1 MSHAKEQP
9 GFDLD
14 EDLFDFAG
22 VAPGPEAEEPEEDLE
37 EILASFRDASL
48 EEDLLAFPAQAQA
61 SAPAA
66 EVAPPVARAP
76 ELPRLAP
83 VPVAAPGPAAAAPAP
98 APLPV
103 PAAARAPEPVV
114 SLTPAPAATPA
125 PSRLSKGV
133 VGIALA
139 VTLLNSVLALVA
151 VRGREAGLAPLPAP
165 DTGAARDEHSGGAHA
180 GPPRDT
186 VPDLPDPDSV
196 DALHAHPTLDEAR
209 AQIARGEYAGAR
221 QRVYG
226 LLAIIDRLPEPRRG
240 ALEADC
246 QFLIAQ
252 SLHLEALARMGDE
265 R

>member
-1 MSHAKEQP
+1 MSQAQEQP

-37 EILASFRDASL
+37 EILASFRDAAL
-48 EEDLLAFPAQAQA
+48 EEDLLAVPAAASARVEPEPQLPKVVAQEPQRPTTSPA
-61 SAPAA
+61 PAPAA
-66 EVAPPVARAP
+66 PSPMPV
-76 ELPRLAP
+76 
-83 VPVAAPGPAAAAPAP
+83 VAAAPA
-98 APLPV
+98 
-103 PAAARAPEPVV
+103 RSPEPVV
-114 SLTPAPAATPA
+114 TLAPQAA
-125 PSRLSKGV
+125 PSRFSKSV

-151 VRGREAGLAPLPAP
+151 VRGRGDGAPTPVLPHAVEP
-165 DTGAARDEHSGGAHA
+165 REESSGSAHA

-196 DALHAHPTLDEAR
+196 DTLHAHPTLDEAR
-209 AQIARGEYAGAR
+209 AQIARGEYAAAR
-221 QRVYG
+221 QKVYG
-226 LLAIIDRLPEPRRG
+226 LLAIIDRLQEPRRG

-252 SLHLEALARMGDE
+252 SLHLEALARMGDS